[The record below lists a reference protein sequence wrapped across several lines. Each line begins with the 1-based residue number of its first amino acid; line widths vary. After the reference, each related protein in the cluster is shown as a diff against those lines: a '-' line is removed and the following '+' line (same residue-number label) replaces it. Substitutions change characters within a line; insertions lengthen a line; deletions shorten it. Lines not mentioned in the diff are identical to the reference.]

1 VWEDETR
8 KQKGQFANERK
19 AAEAYDDY
27 CAEHDLGWPLNFPAR
42 YGLAYTAVP
51 FPNEHNPKK
60 RKQELVVA
68 GRGSSG
74 RPRKKKKKSRKRN
87 VDYAASS

>member
-1 VWEDETR
+1 MHEDKTF
-8 KQKGQFANERK
+8 KQIGQFANERK

-51 FPNEHNPKK
+51 FPNKHNPKK
-60 RKQELVVA
+60 RKHELVVA
-68 GRGSSG
+68 RRGSSEG
-74 RPRKKKKKSRKRN
+74 KKGKKKKT
-87 VDYAASS
+87 